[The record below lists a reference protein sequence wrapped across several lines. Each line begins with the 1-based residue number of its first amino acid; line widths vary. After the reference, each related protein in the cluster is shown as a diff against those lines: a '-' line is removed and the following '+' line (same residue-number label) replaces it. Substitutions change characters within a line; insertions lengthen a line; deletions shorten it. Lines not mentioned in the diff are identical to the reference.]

1 MTRANPG
8 TDRFVDVD
16 RHIKILEFTFTDVTH
31 YHFLMIC
38 VSVQHDLYLNVFSQS
53 RHLFVPLLDLVL
65 WLAWVTPLL
74 LEMLYFCVLIL
85 AGNSISLLKGK
96 LVSKMLGFCHI
107 FMIRLLIVIG
117 VQLSYGIIGYHE
129 YP

>member
-1 MTRANPG
+1 MRVC
-8 TDRFVDVD
+8 D
-16 RHIKILEFTFTDVTH
+16 
-31 YHFLMIC
+31 
-38 VSVQHDLYLNVFSQS
+38 VFSQS

>member
-1 MTRANPG
+1 M
-8 TDRFVDVD
+8 
-16 RHIKILEFTFTDVTH
+16 
-31 YHFLMIC
+31 
-38 VSVQHDLYLNVFSQS
+38 LYL
-53 RHLFVPLLDLVL
+53 
-65 WLAWVTPLL
+65 W

-85 AGNSISLLKGK
+85 AGNSMSLLKGK
-96 LVSKMLGFCHI
+96 LVSEMLGFCHI

>member
-1 MTRANPG
+1 MALRKLGWINNLSWT
-8 TDRFVDVD
+8 V
-16 RHIKILEFTFTDVTH
+16 

-38 VSVQHDLYLNVFSQS
+38 VSIQHDLYLNVFSQS
-53 RHLFVPLLDLVL
+53 RHLFVPSLGLVS
-65 WLAWVTPLL
+65 WLAWVTHLL

-85 AGNSISLLKGK
+85 ADNSMSLLKGQ

-117 VQLSYGIIGYHE
+117 VQLSYYWIS
-129 YP
+129 